1 MVRGCYDGPIVC
13 EPRHPSWFSAGAED
27 VMKHYAVARVAAD
40 PPIVEPALVPG
51 GWHGLAYFRLHGS
64 PRKYWSRYDVDYLS
78 RLASIVGEISQSAD
92 VWCVFDNTASGS
104 ALENAWELQNLV
116 A

>member
-1 MVRGCYDGPIVC
+1 MVRGYYDGPIVC
-13 EPRHPSWFSAGAED
+13 EPRHPSWFSAAAEG

-78 RLASIVGEISQSAD
+78 RLATIVGEISQSAD